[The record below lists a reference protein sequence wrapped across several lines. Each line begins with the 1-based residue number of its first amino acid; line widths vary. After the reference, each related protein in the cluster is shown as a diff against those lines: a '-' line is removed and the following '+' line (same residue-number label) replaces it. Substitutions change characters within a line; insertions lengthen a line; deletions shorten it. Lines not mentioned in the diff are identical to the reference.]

1 MYKKQKYPTVLI
13 LTKKSV
19 LLVNLPNIVF
29 IDCTYK
35 IISDTYLLNSNMEY
49 LLCIY
54 DGVYK
59 IIKDKIT
66 SILVEVYP

>member
-49 LLCIY
+49 FVCIY
-54 DGVYK
+54 DYLYK